1 MLDPH
6 AYTLCLM
13 TVLFCRSLPEPLM
26 SFKLHDSFI
35 KAASKY
41 DLYGQKQ
48 TNLDLILNRY
58 VLLLFC
64 C

>member
-6 AYTLCLM
+6 AYILCLM

-48 TNLDLILNRY
+48 TWI
-58 VLLLFC
+58 
-64 C
+64 